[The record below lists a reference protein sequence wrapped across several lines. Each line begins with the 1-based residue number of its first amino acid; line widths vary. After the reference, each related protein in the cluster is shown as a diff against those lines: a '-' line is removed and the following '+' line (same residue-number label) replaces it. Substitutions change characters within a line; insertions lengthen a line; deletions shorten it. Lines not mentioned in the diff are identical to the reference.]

1 MQRDRHRALEF
12 RLGHTNMHGLKRFF
26 APQSWPFIIYLS
38 LLLALRI
45 PVKLDAAN
53 RGNNV
58 FAFFGFVLP
67 ATLLAAVWASSFTC
81 FLSNSFLQLIDPSGL
96 DVTEDTRLRPA
107 YDAARQGQHRVALKL
122 LKPKLLLEPGSY
134 EALIL
139 KARLHRQLNRKWRA
153 RWTLAKV
160 LRNRQL
166 TASQR
171 DHARYMRRK
180 LGKKADPCWDPVKRE
195 APRPSL
201 EEIYD
206 L

>member
-1 MQRDRHRALEF
+1 
-12 RLGHTNMHGLKRFF
+12 MHGLKRFF

-58 FAFFGFVLP
+58 FAFFGFVPP

-81 FLSNSFLQLIDPSGL
+81 FLSNSFLQLIDPSGP

-107 YDAARQGQHRVALKL
+107 YVAARQGQHRLALKL
-122 LKPKLLLEPGSY
+122 LKPKLLIEPGNY

-171 DHARYMRRK
+171 DHTIYMRRNLSNK
-180 LGKKADPCWDPVKRE
+180 TDPCWAPVARE
-195 APRPSL
+195 APRQVF
-201 EEIYD
+201 EELCD
-206 L
+206 F